1 MGNDF
6 NDASQA
12 SQDGFK
18 RMSQLADADLG
29 GEPAPPD
36 SENNSATSKNL
47 KSVEVDAGRI
57 AEVAHERV
65 TEFQQMLAE
74 EIRARPFRALGW
86 AAAAG
91 LVVGIMSAR

>member
-6 NDASQA
+6 NDASEA

-36 SENNSATSKNL
+36 SESGTTSKNL
-47 KSVEVDAGRI
+47 KSVGVDADRI